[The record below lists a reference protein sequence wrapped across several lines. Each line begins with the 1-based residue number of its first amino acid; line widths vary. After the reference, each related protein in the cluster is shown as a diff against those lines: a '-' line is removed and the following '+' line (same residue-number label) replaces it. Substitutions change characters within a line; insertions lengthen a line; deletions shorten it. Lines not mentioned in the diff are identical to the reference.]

1 MPSPGSTPR
10 FNALPWRAALAAGA
24 GVAAVFAF
32 APFGF
37 WPLAPLALL
46 LLFYLLRR
54 APRAG
59 ALTGLAFGCGF
70 FGLGV
75 SWIYYSLHDFGYMPV
90 PLAVVMVVL
99 FVLMMAL
106 YPMLVG
112 LAARF
117 AGAPRH
123 WWLTLPAGW
132 VALEW
137 VRGWMLTGFPWLAL
151 GYSQIDSPLA
161 GYAPYLGVYG
171 VSLAVALTAA
181 FVLEGGMS
189 HGRRRIVFF
198 VAALALWV
206 LPLALDR
213 VAWVRPYGPPLQA
226 ALVQGNVPLA
236 LKWAPEWRERIL
248 QRYVALSLDEKQAD
262 LIVWPE
268 TAAPFYVDE
277 LAARVFPTL
286 QAAARERGQTFVLGA
301 IERRGATPQA
311 QVFNSVVVIAPA
323 IGLYRKQHLV
333 PFGEFLPL
341 RPLLG
346 WLLDYLHIPM
356 SDFSRWQAPQPA
368 LPAGSQRLGIS
379 VCYEDAFGEEVI
391 QALPAATVLVNV
403 SEDAWFGDSLAPHQH
418 LEIARM
424 RARETRR
431 PLLRATNTGVSAII
445 AGDGRVQA
453 TGGYGRLTVVRAAVQ
468 PTEGATPYILWG
480 NGPIVLFCFLVT
492 VGPVLWARFSPRG
505 RRRLSLE

>member
-10 FNALPWRAALAAGA
+10 FSARAWPPALAAGA
-24 GVAAVFAF
+24 GLAAVFAF
-32 APFGF
+32 APFGL
-37 WPLAPLALL
+37 WPLAPLALG
-46 LLFYLLRR
+46 LLFHLLRR
-54 APRAG
+54 EPRAG
-59 ALTGLAFGCGF
+59 LGLGLAFGCGF

-106 YPMLVG
+106 YPLLVG
-112 LAARF
+112 LAVRRAS
-117 AGAPRH
+117 APWH
-123 WWLTLPAGW
+123 WWLALPAAW
-132 VALEW
+132 VVAEW

-171 VSLAVALTAA
+171 VSFAVALTAGLL
-181 FVLEGGMS
+181 LEGALS
-189 HGRRRIVFF
+189 RGRRRAVFL
-198 VAALALWV
+198 VATVALWA
-206 LPLALDR
+206 LPFALDR
-213 VAWVRPYGPPLQA
+213 VAWVKPYGPPLQA
-226 ALVQGNVPLA
+226 ALIQGNVPLA
-236 LKWAPEWRERIL
+236 LKWDPAWRERIL
-248 QRYVALSLDEKQAD
+248 QRYVALSLDEKAAD

-286 QAAARERGQTFVLGA
+286 QAAARERGQTFALGA
-301 IERRGATPQA
+301 IERRQAAPEA
-311 QVFNSVVVIAPA
+311 QVFNSVVVIDPA
-323 IGLYRKQHLV
+323 IGLYRKRHLV

-356 SDFSRWQAPQPA
+356 SDFSRWPTVQPA
-368 LPAGSQRLGIS
+368 VAGGSQRLGIS
-379 VCYEDAFGEEVI
+379 VCYEDAFGNEVI

-403 SEDAWFGDSLAPHQH
+403 SEDAWFGDSFAPHQH

-445 AGDGRVQA
+445 EGDGRVQA
-453 TGGYGRLTVVRAAVQ
+453 TGDYGRLVVVRAAVQ
-468 PTEGATPYILWG
+468 PTTGATPYVVWG
-480 NGPIVLFCFLVT
+480 NGPIVLFCVLVT
-492 VGPVLWARFSPRG
+492 VGPVLRARRG
-505 RRRLSLE
+505 SRRGLSLG